1 MEAVQMYEIHI
12 FISSSSS
19 FPSKLRA
26 NLITSPKLVSDPF
39 MGFRNPGNFTLGIR
53 NRGPALESRLIHLKE
68 FEILLTIGIQNPSST
83 DKDWNPVTEIWTDP
97 QRRIQNLG
105 LSWIPQTWD
114 NQSFLS
120 CLNFFRRSFFTSSTV
135 IIFFY
140 NDNDNDNEK

>member
-1 MEAVQMYEIHI
+1 MYEIHV
-12 FISSSSS
+12 FISLFSS
-19 FPSKLRA
+19 FPGKLRA
-26 NLITSPKLVSDPF
+26 SLITSPKFLSYPF
-39 MGFRNPGNFTLGIR
+39 MGFRNPRNFTLGIR
-53 NRGPALESRLIHLKE
+53 NPGPALESRLIQLKE
-68 FEILLTIGIQNPSST
+68 FEILLTIGIQNLSST

-120 CLNFFRRSFFTSSTV
+120 CLNIFRRSFFC
-135 IIFFY
+135 IFNCDDLFY